1 MMHRLVIILMI
12 IVALAAAGCGATPAA
27 TPTMPAAAPPPTES
41 ATLRPI
47 VMGFPYIPNVQFAHF
62 YLADAKGYYEA
73 EGLDVAFDYN
83 FETDVVQRVAQGTLQ
98 FALASGDSVLLARSQ
113 GLPIVTVMTNSQ
125 RFPTVLFSK
134 AEANITTPKDL
145 TRDGVTV
152 GIPGRFGASWIGL
165 LALLYAENI
174 PREAVNVQEIGFTQV
189 AAITEGKVT
198 VATGYGNNEPIQL
211 ERQGIPVNVIRIADY
226 FPLASDG
233 LITGEQ
239 LVAGDPDVVRK
250 FVRATLRGMA
260 DVIADPDAA
269 FTTALDYI
277 PELKGADQSTQDL
290 QRAVL
295 QATLDYWQSDKTKTE
310 GLGFCDETNWRETYV
325 FLRESGLLATDV
337 DVTKAFT
344 NQFIK

>member
-1 MMHRLVIILMI
+1 MRLSLILFLSITLMI
-12 IVALAAAGCGATPAA
+12 AGCGATPAA
-27 TPTMPAAAPPPTES
+27 TPTAPATGATPAESAAPRS
-41 ATLRPI
+41 V
-47 VMGFPYIPNVQFAHF
+47 VMGFPYIPNVQFSHF
-62 YLADAKGYYEA
+62 YLADARGYYAA
-73 EGLDVAFDYN
+73 EGLNVSFDYN

-113 GLPIVTVMTNSQ
+113 GLPVVTVMTNSQ
-125 RFPTVLFSK
+125 KFPSVLFSK
-134 AEANITTPKDL
+134 QEANITTPKDL

-165 LALLYAENI
+165 LALLYAEQI
-174 PREAVNVQEIGFTQV
+174 PVETVTIQEIGFTQV
-189 AAITEGKVT
+189 AAVSEGKVT
-198 VATGYGNNEPIQL
+198 VAMGYGNNEPIQL

-233 LITGEQ
+233 LITNER
-239 LVAGDPDVVRK
+239 LIADDADTVRK

-269 FTTALDYI
+269 FTIALDYI

-295 QATLDYWQSDKTKTE
+295 QATLDYWQSDRTKTE
-310 GLGFCDETNWRETYV
+310 GLGFCDETNWRETYG

-337 DVTKAFT
+337 DITKAFT
-344 NQFIK
+344 NQFIRE

>member
-1 MMHRLVIILMI
+1 MQRLVVLLMLTF
-12 IVALAAAGCGATPAA
+12 ALIAAGCGATPAA
-27 TPTMPAAAPPPTES
+27 APATPPAATTPTGSAA
-41 ATLRPI
+41 LRPV

-62 YLADAKGYYEA
+62 YLADAKGYYDA
-73 EGLDVAFDYN
+73 EGLDVSFDYN

-113 GLPIVTVMTNSQ
+113 GLPVVTVMTNSQ
-125 RFPTVLFSK
+125 RFPSVLFSK
-134 AEANITTPKDL
+134 AEANITTPQDL

-152 GIPGRFGASWIGL
+152 GIPGRFGASWVGL

-174 PREAVNVQEIGFTQV
+174 PREAVDIQEIGFTQV
-189 AAITEGKVT
+189 AAVSEGKVT
-198 VATGYGNNEPIQL
+198 VAMGYGNNEPIQL
-211 ERQGIPVNVIRIADY
+211 ERQGIPVNVIRVADY

-239 LVAGDPDVVRK
+239 LITGESDTVRR

-277 PELKGADQSTQDL
+277 PELKSADQSTKDL

-295 QATLDYWQSDKTKTE
+295 QATLEYWQSDKTKTE
-310 GLGFCDETNWRETYV
+310 GLGFCDETNWRQTYV

-337 DVTKAFT
+337 EVTKAFT

>member
-1 MMHRLVIILMI
+1 MHRLVVILMLAF
-12 IVALAAAGCGATPAA
+12 ALAAAGCGAAPAASPATPAA
-27 TPTMPAAAPPPTES
+27 ATTPTES
-41 ATLRPI
+41 TALRSV

-62 YLADAKGYYEA
+62 YLADAKGYYKA
-73 EGLDVAFDYN
+73 EGLEVTFDYN

-125 RFPTVLFSK
+125 RFPSVLFSK

-145 TRDGVTV
+145 TREGVTV

-174 PREAVNVQEIGFTQV
+174 PREAVNIQEIGFTQV
-189 AAITEGKVT
+189 AAVSEGKVT
-198 VATGYGNNEPIQL
+198 VAMGYGNNEPIQL
-211 ERQGIPVNVIRIADY
+211 ERQGIPVNVIRVADY

-233 LITGEQ
+233 LITNEQ
-239 LVAGDPDVVRK
+239 LIASDPDVVRK

-260 DVIADPDAA
+260 EVIADPDAA
-269 FTTALDYI
+269 FTIALDYI
-277 PELKGADQSTQDL
+277 PELKSADQSTKDL

-295 QATLDYWQSDKTKTE
+295 QATLDYWQSDKTETE

>member
-1 MMHRLVIILMI
+1 MHRLSIIL
-12 IVALAAAGCGATPAA
+12 VLLTALIAAGCGATPTAA
-27 TPTMPAAAPPPTES
+27 PTPAAAEPT
-41 ATLRPI
+41 APTTLRPV
-47 VMGFPYIPNVQFAHF
+47 VMGFPYIPNIQFAHF

-73 EGLDVAFDYN
+73 EGLDVTFDYN
-83 FETDVVQRVAQGTLQ
+83 YETDVVQRVAQGTLQ

-113 GLPIVTVMTNSQ
+113 GLPIMTVMTNSQ

-134 AEANITTPKDL
+134 TEANIKTPKDL

-189 AAITEGKVT
+189 AAISEGKVT

-233 LITGEQ
+233 LITNEQ

-269 FTTALDYI
+269 FVTALDYI
-277 PELKGADQSTQDL
+277 PELKSADQATQDL

-310 GLGFCDETNWRETYV
+310 GLGFCDETNWRETYA

-337 DVTKAFT
+337 DATKAFT